1 MDKFDLLEPELL
13 YTRELKDK
21 HHENVVNYF
30 KKLVEKSHID
40 VEANKATCKKYYK
53 ECEVLEGLRK
63 KLRRL
68 RALQILFIF
77 LCLLI
82 VGIFLLIF
90 IYKPK
95 KKVLDEEI
103 TKQEALVQKLLDEA
117 YSQMA
122 PLNNLFESSIPS
134 KIMETTTP
142 LIDMDRL
149 FDVKKYELL
158 RDKYGMWDNSDE
170 NSSTLDLQ
178 SGNILGNP
186 FVIFKDINK
195 KMIMQRYEGTLM
207 ISYYSGFGKDRH
219 LVHETL
225 HAHVDK
231 PKPVYSKETY
241 LVYGNEAANH
251 LTFSRHQ
258 SNINTFKDEK
268 DIDKYVRHHEKDL
281 TKLAEKA
288 MKKGGTYTPLG
299 NSEFELFFGGL
310 DRNNEVEYR
319 LLFTPLA
326 QKSMLQ
332 VLKSKVG
339 FGDDFTFLKENG
351 LNVITSAHSQGT
363 ALFVDVETFKGFDY
377 EKVEKFFIEYNDQYF
392 KCLFFDFAPLL
403 SIPLYQQHKAHE
415 YIYKNNVGSNFP
427 CFEHEVVA
435 NKFNP
440 NTFRPLNGKTDL
452 ILKTR
457 IERKDGEVDV
467 VKVTSHSHNMIRR
480 TEMVATFGGDG
491 RTHMVPVEWIDY
503 VPVQAEGEFSVSDLG
518 TDDEVKFRSLGQQGV
533 IYAKGLVS
541 GNALNVDINK
551 LKSLMQK
558 ED

>member
-21 HHENVVNYF
+21 HHENVVKYF
-30 KKLVEKSHID
+30 DKLVEKSKID
-40 VEANKATCKKYYK
+40 VEANKSTCNKYYK
-53 ECEVLEGLRK
+53 ECENLENLQK
-63 KLRRL
+63 KLRKL
-68 RALQILFIF
+68 KALQVLFIF

-90 IYKPK
+90 VYKPRRK
-95 KKVLDEEI
+95 ILDEEI
-103 TKQEALVQKLLDEA
+103 AKQETKVKKLLDEA
-117 YSQMA
+117 WSQMA
-122 PLNNLFESSIPS
+122 PLNRLFESSIPS

-142 LIDMDRL
+142 LIDMDRI

-186 FVIFKDINK
+186 FVIFKDVNK
-195 KMIMQRYEGTLM
+195 RMVMQRYEGTLM
-207 ISYYSGFGKDRH
+207 ISYYRGYGKDRT

-225 HAHVDK
+225 HAHIER

-251 LTFSRHQ
+251 LTFSRTP
-258 SNINTFKDEK
+258 SCINSLKDEK
-268 DIDKYVRHHEKDL
+268 EIDKYVRRHEKDL
-281 TKLAEKA
+281 TKLAEKS
-288 MKKGGTYTPLG
+288 MKKGGNYTPLG

-332 VLKSKVG
+332 VLKSKIG

-363 ALFVDVETFKGFDY
+363 ALFVDIEAFKGFDF
-377 EKVEKFFIEYNDQYF
+377 EKVKDFFIDYNDHYF

-415 YIYKNNVGSNFP
+415 YIYKNNVGSNFT
-427 CFEHEVVA
+427 CFSHEVLA
-435 NKFNP
+435 NKFSDS
-440 NTFRPLNGKTDL
+440 TFRPANGKTDL
-452 ILKTR
+452 ILKTS
-457 IERKDGEVDV
+457 IERKEGETDV
-467 VKVTSHSHNMIRR
+467 VKVTSHSHNMINR
-480 TEMVATFGGDG
+480 TELVPVFGGDG
-491 RTHMVPVEWIDY
+491 HTHMVPVNWIEY

-518 TDDEVKFRSLGQQGV
+518 TDDEVKFRSFGHNDV

-541 GNALNVDINK
+541 QQTLNVDIK
-551 LKSLMQK
+551 QLKSLMAK